1 MFSISAIY
9 YLLIDYSLILYHL
22 THFPTHLT

>member
-22 THFPTHLT
+22 THFSTYLT